1 MDVVIIR
8 PLAAPPAGPLR
19 KGRPMDKGRR
29 PAKRSLGQ
37 NFLVSDGA
45 IRGII
50 SAVTADDGLPVFEIG
65 PGRGALT
72 IPLAEGGTQIA
83 AFEIDGA
90 LAEETAGRLEGLDNA
105 EIVLADIREVDLDAE
120 AAARGWD
127 GYALAGNIPY
137 MLTST
142 ILLVLPS
149 LERCRRAVIMVQ
161 KEVGERILAAPGS
174 RNSGILPVFLQ
185 SYLVVKKVMT
195 LKPGSFRPKPKVDS
209 AVLIFAPARRENAPG
224 DSEGFLS
231 FLKSAFSQR
240 RKKLSNALKAVP
252 GLPEMKEL
260 ERISGIDLGR
270 RPEELLLEE
279 WFALYAAAKGST
291 KDR

>member
-1 MDVVIIR
+1 ME
-8 PLAAPPAGPLR
+8 
-19 KGRPMDKGRR
+19 KNRR
-29 PAKRSLGQ
+29 TAKKSLGQ

-45 IRGII
+45 IKGII

-65 PGRGALT
+65 PGKGALT

-83 AFEIDGA
+83 AFEIDEA
-90 LAEETAGRLEGLDNA
+90 LAEETAGRLEGFTNA
-105 EIVLADIREVDLDAE
+105 EIVLADFRGVDLDAE
-120 AAARGWD
+120 AAARGWE

-137 MLTST
+137 LLTST
-142 ILLVLPS
+142 ILLGLPP

-161 KEVGERILAAPGS
+161 KEVGERILATPGS

-185 SYLVVKKVMT
+185 SYLAVKKVMT

-209 AVLIFAPARRENAPG
+209 VVLIFAPVSRENAPG
-224 DSEGFLS
+224 DYEGFLL

-240 RKKLSNALKAVP
+240 RKKLSNALKKVP
-252 GLPEMKEL
+252 GIPEAEQL
-260 ERISGIDLGR
+260 ERISGVDLSR

-279 WFALYAAAKGST
+279 WFTLFAAAKGSPEG
-291 KDR
+291 R

>member
-1 MDVVIIR
+1 MK
-8 PLAAPPAGPLR
+8 
-19 KGRPMDKGRR
+19 KGRK

-50 SAVTADDGLPVFEIG
+50 SAITADDGLPVFEIG
-65 PGRGALT
+65 PGKGALT

-83 AFEIDGA
+83 AFEIDEA
-90 LAEETAGRLEGLDNA
+90 LAEETARRLEGLNNA

-120 AAARGWD
+120 AAVRGWD

-142 ILLVLPS
+142 ILLGLPP

-161 KEVGERILAAPGS
+161 REVGERIVAAPGS

-185 SYLVVKKVMT
+185 SYLAVKRIMT

-209 AVLIFAPARRENAPG
+209 VVLIFAPVSRENAPR
-224 DSEGFLS
+224 DSKGFLL

-291 KDR
+291 RDR